1 MHIHGI
7 YVPVLL
13 YLYIYEYIDDM
24 GKYIYIYI
32 ALTANTDMYKYE
44 HQAVHVGFVRV
55 CTEFWCYLS
64 RPISNLPAA
73 DL

>member
-1 MHIHGI
+1 MNILMI
-7 YVPVLL
+7 WAN
-13 YLYIYEYIDDM
+13 
-24 GKYIYIYI
+24 IYIYI